1 MKKST
6 SRFLFILTIT
16 CYLATATVDDKI
28 DNDEQMHLVLW
39 LF

>member
-1 MKKST
+1 MKKSM

-16 CYLATATVDDKI
+16 CYLAMVIVDDKI
-28 DNDEQMHLVLW
+28 NNDKQMHLFRQ